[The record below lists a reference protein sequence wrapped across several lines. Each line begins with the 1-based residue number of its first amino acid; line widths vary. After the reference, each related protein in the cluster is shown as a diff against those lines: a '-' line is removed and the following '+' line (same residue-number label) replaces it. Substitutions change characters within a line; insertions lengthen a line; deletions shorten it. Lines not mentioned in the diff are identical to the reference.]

1 MPRDSDMTHAELSP
15 RARQRSRASREIRT
29 LRDQFMRRMRKVYR
43 FLLGMY
49 QSLIKLITIHSTK
62 FALLVL
68 FFVTAFQP
76 NIVNAVL
83 FVMFLLLAM
92 SNNS

>member
-1 MPRDSDMTHAELSP
+1 
-15 RARQRSRASREIRT
+15 
-29 LRDQFMRRMRKVYR
+29 MRRMRKVYR
-43 FLLGMY
+43 FLLAMY